1 LKELGLNNPQI
12 FQKSFERPNIAY
24 MTFEIED
31 KLFRIDQILKK
42 NPQPSIIYVRNRKSC
57 LDISSQL
64 DSLGIKATFYHGG
77 LSLKEKD
84 KNMQLWM
91 NEKSV
96 QVIVATN
103 AFGMG
108 IDKANVKTVIHIQLP
123 ESLENYY
130 QEAGRAGRNGK
141 KAYAVLLTSPSDIV
155 QAENQFIH
163 NSLIENF

>member
-1 LKELGLNNPQI
+1 
-12 FQKSFERPNIAY
+12 
-24 MTFEIED
+24 
-31 KLFRIDQILKK
+31 
-42 NPQPSIIYVRNRKSC
+42 
-57 LDISSQL
+57 
-64 DSLGIKATFYHGG
+64 
-77 LSLKEKD
+77 
-84 KNMQLWM
+84 M
-91 NEKSV
+91 NEKV

-141 KAYAVLLTSPSDIV
+141 KAYAVLLTSPSDIA

-163 NSLIENF
+163 VLP